1 MLNEFDAIAH
11 EVITKRAE
19 IAHAEMCAHPDTCSN
34 WHIRNDY
41 IPRIRRE
48 VIAEM
53 ESALKNLS
61 RKA

>member
-1 MLNEFDAIAH
+1 MLNEFDAFAH
-11 EVITKRAE
+11 DVIIKRAE
-19 IAHAEMCAHPDTCSN
+19 IAHAAMCSNAANCGN

-48 VIAEM
+48 VMAEM

-61 RKA
+61 RRA